1 MLPSRV
7 VSVSRLREA
16 AQARVAASSRRAVA
30 REIGVYVRGLEVF
43 LAGAT
48 PHPKTLEKLLR
59 WYREQV
65 EETEGPPV
73 SGAEALRV
81 LLRALPPGDRAGAA
95 AEAAALLRSLY
106 ERAGVPLPPDLE
118 GLGDSSVP
126 SAPPPGAPAE

>member
-1 MLPSRV
+1 MLPSRL

-43 LAGAT
+43 LAGST

-59 WYREQV
+59 WYREQI

-73 SGAEALRV
+73 SGPEALRV
-81 LLRALPPGDRAGAA
+81 LLRALPAGERPQAA
-95 AEAAALLRSLY
+95 AETAALLRSLHD
-106 ERAGVPLPPDLE
+106 RAGVPLPADLE
-118 GLGDSSVP
+118 QFEESP
-126 SAPPPGAPAE
+126 APPSPE